1 MLKRTITGAIM
12 VLILIP
18 LIAIDHP
25 ICEILFLIVGM
36 GLSTIAGWEMMN
48 AFYTKHKS
56 LKYARWFVPIMCGLI
71 VFMTYLATTN
81 GLNFTKDSDKRFLYH
96 FSGIVAFMLACV
108 FSIGS
113 TLFVKESDGYDMG
126 ACVLTLTYC
135 GLIMSYA
142 ICIRYFSPLKDQGL
156 VFGAGRSFAYLYTIC
171 VFTDIF
177 AYLTGRKFG
186 KHKLCPE
193 ISPNKTIE
201 GAIGG
206 LIFGGLTGTISLFL
220 YQIINENA
228 FTFNQLIGSAF
239 GGLFVSLFLSV
250 CVQMGDLIASKIKR
264 TFGVK
269 DFGKILPGH
278 GGILDRFD
286 SLIFSGACFYILA
299 QLIQLFMV
307 IRY

>member
-12 VLILIP
+12 VLVLIP
-18 LIAIDHP
+18 LIAIDHVV
-25 ICEILFLIVGM
+25 CEVLFLAVGM
-36 GLSTIAGWEMMN
+36 ILSTIAGWEMMN
-48 AFYTKHKS
+48 AFYKKHPS
-56 LKYARWFVPIMCGLI
+56 LKYARWFVPVMCGLI

-81 GLNFTKDSDKRFLYH
+81 GLNFTKQSDRRFLYH
-96 FSGIVAFMLACV
+96 FSGVVAFMLACV
-108 FSIGS
+108 VSIGS
-113 TLFVKESDGYDMG
+113 TLFVKGSDGYDMG

-156 VFGAGRSFAYLYTIC
+156 VFGAGRSFAYIYTVC

-177 AYLTGRKFG
+177 AYLIGRKFG
-186 KHKLCPE
+186 KHKLCPD

-206 LIFGGLTGTISLFL
+206 LVFGGVVGTVCLFL
-220 YQIINENA
+220 YQIVNEDV
-228 FTFNQLIGSAF
+228 FTFPQLMLIGGS
-239 GGLFVSLFLSV
+239 SLIFSMMLSV
-250 CVQMGDLIASKIKR
+250 FVQMGDLIASKIKR
-264 TFGVK
+264 TFEIK
-269 DFGKILPGH
+269 DFGKLLPGH

-286 SLIFSGACFYILA
+286 SLIFSGACFYIVA

-307 IRY
+307 IKY